1 MPPLHALSSRS
12 RGFCPLQRMS
22 WYRLAPLG
30 FVGAVLFPRP
40 AEAASR
46 LDVTLAY
53 EMPAD
58 PTCPGDSVFRADVR
72 HRLGYDPFVAEAT
85 LHVDVQATQTHAG
98 LSGQVE
104 WRDDAHEVEGQQAFP
119 PKQRTCKHLID
130 EMAFAVAVQIELLGV
145 ARAGAPMPPA
155 HDREREREREP
166 SPAPPPVPSAPSP
179 SAPVA
184 PVEAMRGSQL
194 PPVAPAAPTPWT
206 LSGSVGAAADFGFA
220 PTVTA
225 SARMSLELQRGHL
238 RVQVAGEVIAPSSWH
253 ASDGSGFRQYAA
265 AGELGLCGVLDRF
278 ALCGLGSLG
287 RVWVQGFGVDEPEN
301 PSGWVART
309 GLRLL
314 ATQPLGQGF
323 ALALRADGLALL
335 TPWKV
340 GLNGL
345 SVWSLPAFASTAGL
359 DVVARFP

>member
-1 MPPLHALSSRS
+1 
-12 RGFCPLQRMS
+12 
-22 WYRLAPLG
+22 
-30 FVGAVLFPRP
+30 
-40 AEAASR
+40 
-46 LDVTLAY
+46 VTLAY

-58 PTCPGDSVFRADVR
+58 ATCPSDSVFRADVR

-85 LHVDVQATQTHAG
+85 LHVDVQATQTDAG
-98 LSGQVE
+98 LAGQVE
-104 WRDDAHEVEGQQAFP
+104 WRDDAHEVEGHQAFP

-145 ARAGAPMPPA
+145 ARAGATMPSA
-155 HDREREREREP
+155 NDREREP
-166 SPAPPPVPSAPSP
+166 SPAPPPVTSAPTPSAPIS
-179 SAPVA
+179 PVA
-184 PVEAMRGSQL
+184 AMQGSQL
-194 PPVAPAAPTPWT
+194 PPVAPTAPTPWT
-206 LSGSVGAAADFGFA
+206 IAVSIGAAADFGFA

-265 AGELGLCGVLDRF
+265 AGELALCGVLDRF

-287 RVWVQGFGVDEPEN
+287 EVWVQGFGVDEPEN

-309 GLRLL
+309 GLRLQ
-314 ATQPLGQGF
+314 ATQPLGQRF

-335 TPWKV
+335 TPWNV

-345 SVWSLPAFASTAGL
+345 SVWSLPTFASTTGL